1 MKNKNQRTNPLSF
14 GNLRTSPLTGRFN
27 LGFTLVEL
35 LIVIA
40 LIAILSVAVLA
51 TINPIEQSN
60 KARDAKF
67 KNDAAEVLNA
77 YERYYA
83 SQNNYP
89 WNFKSTTN
97 FAETPDFAVADQTF
111 EVAFHSKDNRFGVLD
126 SNGNVDTSQLISTSE
141 LKGAFGSKEP
151 FVDNTSSGPGKLDA
165 MYTYTGAN
173 STYVCFCPK
182 AKANRTGKV
191 GESLKCLKNLSV
203 KGDIALDDAK
213 LQDAVITAGSEC
225 TIPTADEILKAEFC
239 NIVNTNTYANLLCVP
254 EGKVSGVAP

>member
-1 MKNKNQRTNPLSF
+1 MKLLKI
-14 GNLRTSPLTGRFN
+14 LRQAQDKQN
-27 LGFTLVEL
+27 GFTLVEL

-89 WNFKSTTN
+89 WNSESLA
-97 FAETPDFAVADQTF
+97 FADKKIEDTVSGFVLSSIDP
-111 EVAFHSKDNRFGVLD
+111 RFGV
-126 SNGNVDTSQLISTSE
+126 TSSVASSSGGLLISTSE
-141 LKGAFGSKEP
+141 LKNSFLGKEP
-151 FVDNTSSGPGKLDA
+151 FDGTSTIDDPDA
-165 MYTYTGAN
+165 MYVYYKGG

-182 AKANRTGKV
+182 AKANRVSVVGSGLKCGVDVTSVGDKEATTGKLYNV
-191 GESLKCLKNLSV
+191 GEDMGGGLGICKL
-203 KGDIALDDAK
+203 ADDSTAIDK
-213 LQDAVITAGSEC
+213 DFCVTERAV
-225 TIPTADEILKAEFC
+225 
-239 NIVNTNTYANLLCVP
+239 ANLMCVP
-254 EGKVSGVAP
+254 EGAVF